1 MKRWHNDAKMMRK
14 RQLLNATEVL
24 EVADCK
30 DGSCALGRFRKTKIH
45 ACLRPNCHIC
55 HPGKKYQLKTLAI
68 EVADESMAE
77 QLNDLIEGND

>member
-1 MKRWHNDAKMMRK
+1 MMRK